1 MKLFIGT
8 PCFGGNCN
16 SEYIVSLI
24 NTIKF
29 LKENGIETHLEF
41 INNESL
47 ITRARN
53 RLIANFMSLT
63 DCTHILFIDADIVW
77 NPKDV
82 LKLLNHDKGLIGGI
96 YPIKQYHWGRLN
108 RVNHESNLSDL
119 LNYNLNLNME
129 NQIENNVIQLKHIAT
144 GFMMIKRETIA
155 MLKQMYPEKKYK
167 DPRNNDKVNENTY
180 CFFNCEVVNDN
191 YLSED
196 YYFCYIWSKI
206 DGKIFADL
214 SINLNHIGRETF
226 RGNSIKYIKNLM
238 DNQNNE
244 LQELYG

>member
-1 MKLFIGT
+1 
-8 PCFGGNCN
+8 
-16 SEYIVSLI
+16 
-24 NTIKF
+24 
-29 LKENGIETHLEF
+29 
-41 INNESL
+41 
-47 ITRARN
+47 
-53 RLIANFMSLT
+53 
-63 DCTHILFIDADIVW
+63 
-77 NPKDV
+77 
-82 LKLLNHDKGLIGGI
+82 
-96 YPIKQYHWGRLN
+96 
-108 RVNHESNLSDL
+108 
-119 LNYNLNLNME
+119 
-129 NQIENNVIQLKHIAT
+129 
-144 GFMMIKRETIA
+144 MMIKRETIA